1 MFGGKEVVRE
11 ACVFIG
17 RTARKYSENL
27 MVGEGNQSVM
37 LVGNQNTSGGE
48 SKM

>member
-17 RTARKYSENL
+17 RTAREVFRKLNGRRGKSECYAGWKPKNL
-27 MVGEGNQSVM
+27 RER
-37 LVGNQNTSGGE
+37 E
-48 SKM
+48 